1 MSHPFFSIIIPTLNE
16 EQYLP
21 KLLQSL
27 SRQLDKDFE
36 TIIVDG
42 QSEDKTVPVAQ
53 KFVGSLP
60 SVHIVTSRRRNPAY
74 QRNLGSKSASGKYLV
89 FLDADTSIPS
99 NFLSQIHHYLLDQN
113 PKCKFLTT
121 WIKSDTTKESDRILA
136 ILYNI
141 IMETTKSINQPMLGG
156 FNIILKKSTFRQV
169 GMFNSRFQLAEDHEL
184 AKRLVDTNT
193 QFTILKSPQIIVSF
207 RRFRRQGTIKVLKK
221 YTQLTAKY
229 FLNGPI
235 KSDTDYPMGG
245 HHFPPARKNSQ

>member
-1 MSHPFFSIIIPTLNE
+1 MSHPFFSIIVPTLNE

-36 TIIVDG
+36 AIIVDG
-42 QSEDKTVPVAQ
+42 QSEDKTVPAAQ

-60 SVHIVTSRRRNPAY
+60 SVQIVTSRRRNPAY
-74 QRNLGSKSASGKYLV
+74 QRNLGSKTAHGRHLV
-89 FLDADTSIPS
+89 FLDADTSVPS

-121 WIKSDTTKESDRILA
+121 WIKPDTSKESDRILS

-141 IMETTKSINQPMLGG
+141 IMETTKSINRPMLGG
-156 FNIILKKSTFRQV
+156 FNIILKKSTFHRVGRFNPHVQV
-169 GMFNSRFQLAEDHEL
+169 SEDHDL
-184 AKRLVDTNT
+184 AKRLADANVP
-193 QFTILKSPQIIVSF
+193 FTILKSPQVIVSF

-221 YTQLTAKY
+221 YTELTAKY
-229 FLNGPI
+229 FLNGPL
-235 KSDTDYPMGG
+235 KSDADYPMGG
-245 HHFPPARKNSQ
+245 HHFPPVRTNSQ